1 MIENRRIADTDI
13 EVSILCLGT
22 MTFGRPVGEADAVRL
37 VHWSVDHGINFI
49 DTADMYEGYD
59 RFMGS
64 PGGVGELI
72 LGKAIRGRRDSVV
85 ITTKVGNSSIGFRY
99 RFSVGERECFDA
111 KMTVCCVEMDTI
123 KTIPI
128 PEDLRPGLEAVLE
141 SDA

>member
-1 MIENRRIADTDI
+1 MSESWSKTFTVRFGDTDLAGIAYYPRMFDFIHKAMEDFFAGQCGVTYPELISNRRVGFPLVKSDVDFRSPLYFGD
-13 EVSILCLGT
+13 EVTI
-22 MTFGRPVGEADAVRL
+22 
-37 VHWSVDHGINFI
+37 SV
-49 DTADMYEGYD
+49 T
-59 RFMGS
+59 
-64 PGGVGELI
+64 
-72 LGKAIRGRRDSVV
+72 
-85 ITTKVGNSSIGFRY
+85 TTKVGNSSIGFRY